1 MKLIAIT
8 IVLVTILQPLPA
20 TARSIPITAS
30 KTTVQTPARREANS
44 ADGSLGGAQDSPEV
58 VKDIANELALANLS
72 IPSYLKDLFI
82 NFTYPD
88 GLGKND
94 KMAINTIRSYENT
107 ARSELRL
114 LFSTI
119 A

>member
-1 MKLIAIT
+1 MIPIAA
-8 IVLVTILQPLPA
+8 VLLTILQQPPPA

-30 KTTVQTPARREANS
+30 KTTVQTPARREANP
-44 ADGSLGGAQDSPEV
+44 ADGSLGGAQDGPEV

-94 KMAINTIRSYENT
+94 KMSINTIRSYENT

-114 LFSTI
+114 LFSII

>member
-1 MKLIAIT
+1 MKLIVIT
-8 IVLVTILQPLPA
+8 IVLVTILQPPPA

-30 KTTVQTPARREANS
+30 KTTVQMPARREANP
-44 ADGSLGGAQDSPEV
+44 ADGSLSGAQDGPEV

-88 GLGKND
+88 GLGKN
-94 KMAINTIRSYENT
+94 AINTIRSYENT
-107 ARSELRL
+107 ASSELKL
-114 LFSTI
+114 LFSII

>member
-30 KTTVQTPARREANS
+30 KTTVQTPARREANP
-44 ADGSLGGAQDSPEV
+44 ADGSLSGAQDGPEV
-58 VKDIANELALANLS
+58 VKDIAKELALANLS

-107 ARSELRL
+107 ASSELKL
-114 LFSTI
+114 LFSII